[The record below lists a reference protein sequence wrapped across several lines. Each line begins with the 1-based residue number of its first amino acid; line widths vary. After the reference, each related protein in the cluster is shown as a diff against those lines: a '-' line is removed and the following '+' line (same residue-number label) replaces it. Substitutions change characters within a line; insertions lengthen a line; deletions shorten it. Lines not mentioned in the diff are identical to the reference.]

1 MQLIK
6 TKKFYGN
13 IMRITIP
20 IALQNLITL
29 STSMIDSLMLGRADN
44 TGLFLSASSLANQ
57 PFFILSLIAFGLASA
72 STVLTAQYW
81 GKRDVEPIRRIISI
95 TIKCAMLLSSIMGL
109 AVLIFPE
116 FVMGLYSNNDAVIE
130 AGAKY
135 LRIVGF
141 SYFTFG
147 FSSTMLCS
155 IRSLELVKISV
166 AVNLTSFLMNSFLN
180 WILIFGNLGAPALG
194 IEGAA
199 IATLTARVAE
209 LIITCV
215 YIFVIDK
222 RLALKARDL
231 LLFDKVLAK
240 DYLRYGLPVFL
251 NELIWSL
258 GISIQS
264 AILGHIDYA
273 SGDPVAANSISGM
286 VQQLSTV
293 IIFGAANSAAVIV
306 GKSIGAG
313 HIERA
318 KDESFTFMLLS
329 IALGLFACGV
339 ILVLRAPVISFYT
352 VPEETKALA
361 NELMTVIAVVTIFVS
376 IGSTGIVGILRSG
389 GDTRFCLLLEMT
401 ALWLVAI
408 PLALG
413 ASALTL
419 PVAIVLVCMK
429 IDEPIKSVVFL
440 MRMRTDKWIRTLTR

>member
-1 MQLIK
+1 
-6 TKKFYGN
+6 
-13 IMRITIP
+13 
-20 IALQNLITL
+20 
-29 STSMIDSLMLGRADN
+29 
-44 TGLFLSASSLANQ
+44 
-57 PFFILSLIAFGLASA
+57 
-72 STVLTAQYW
+72 
-81 GKRDVEPIRRIISI
+81 
-95 TIKCAMLLSSIMGL
+95 
-109 AVLIFPE
+109 
-116 FVMGLYSNNDAVIE
+116 
-130 AGAKY
+130 
-135 LRIVGF
+135 
-141 SYFTFG
+141 
-147 FSSTMLCS
+147 MLCS

-429 IDEPIKSVVFL
+429 IDEPIKSVIFL